1 MACGFESR
9 SWIFQN
15 VMDAL
20 GVIVKNMPAG
30 KEGHLVTACSKD
42 KMGTAIS
49 NREGNTLII

>member
-30 KEGHLVTACSKD
+30 KDDHRVTACSKG
-42 KMGTAIS
+42 KFEWPFRTVKEIH
-49 NREGNTLII
+49 E